1 MPFWTR
7 RRSPADQ
14 PRPEYF
20 EALEQ
25 RIALYAT
32 PFLADLPQLS
42 DMKNNQ
48 DTVVRFLTTQG
59 FIDIELY
66 DVGGPPAAA
75 TANNF
80 LNYVR
85 SGRYDGTFFHRLVSN
100 FVLQGGGFSMKD
112 PIPTTTPRF
121 EAVQTDAPIQ
131 NQYSALRPNVV
142 RTISMAKLDQQPN
155 SATSQFFINLTDNTT
170 TLGPTQNEGFTVFG
184 QIIGGWDVVTTI
196 SSFSTRNL
204 NQYLAGSQNAF
215 NEVPLS
221 GTNDFDVVQIL
232 DAEVIKRKNQT
243 AFFTESA
250 YFPDGFRNGTAT
262 ATIDLVNPDTTPGA
276 GAQYIIIARFAT
288 GRRDQV
294 IAEGFLFAGAHISIP
309 IYKGGDPTVNRV
321 RGGAGFGYEVRFTRQ
336 VAASV
341 TTTDFGASFSQ
352 SFFHTHEL
360 EDTELQSW
368 SFSNG
373 QKGSGLASY
382 LTFLN
387 ISDED
392 STITATFYPE
402 AGSPYTI
409 SKNVR
414 PFRRVG
420 LDASQLPLVPDGLYS
435 VRITST
441 RPIVSGLTQYRFF
454 PARASSQVGQVNGFS
469 TEGVLPGVIIPSVGQ
484 TTVSVLFAGTTPTS
498 VNVNFEFVLAD
509 GTVLAANSPVNL
521 TTTVRRRVLDLSI
534 ANAGLPR
541 NTPFTVRYRVQGDA
555 APVSASL
562 TSVNSSNMLSTP
574 FQTYSTEDVYF
585 AGGFLDPSNTG
596 NTDIIALYNPYR
608 DAGYEMAYTIRFHF
622 DGAGSSI
629 APSAA
634 TGTLDGGRGTSIRVR
649 DLAQVLAKVQS
660 GEQFRRYSISIT
672 TTFTHNSGAVDG
684 AVFAQLIRS
693 DTVGGNSWTMGP
705 SYSTSGPGYFFTDP
719 QFSPP

>member
-1 MPFWTR
+1 LLFRTR
-7 RRSPADQ
+7 PRNPADQ
-14 PRPEYF
+14 PRPELF
-20 EALEQ
+20 DALEQ
-25 RIALYAT
+25 RLALYDT
-32 PFLADLPQLS
+32 PLLADLPALS
-42 DMKNNQ
+42 AMKNNQ

-66 DVGGPPAAA
+66 DVGGPPAAN

-100 FVLQGGGFSMKD
+100 FVLQGGGFSLKD
-112 PIPTTTPRF
+112 PIPTSTPRY
-121 EAVQTDAPIQ
+121 EAVQTDAPIV
-131 NQYSALRPNVV
+131 NQYSELRPNVV
-142 RTISMAKLDQQPN
+142 RTISMAKLDGNPD

-170 TLGPTQNEGFTVFG
+170 TLGPSQNEGFTVFG

-196 SSFSTRNL
+196 GSFSTRNL

-215 NEVPLS
+215 GEVPLS
-221 GTNDFDVVQIL
+221 GTNDFDVIQIL

-262 ATIDLVNPDTTPGA
+262 ATLDLVNPDTTPGA
-276 GAQYIIIARFAT
+276 GSQYIVIARFAG

-309 IYKGGDPTVNRV
+309 VYKGGDPTVNRV
-321 RGGAGFGYEVRFTRQ
+321 RGGAAFGYEVRFTRQ
-336 VAASV
+336 VAASI
-341 TTTDFGASFSQ
+341 TTTDFGATYAQ
-352 SFFHTHEL
+352 SFFHT
-360 EDTELQSW
+360 EDLTATQLQTW

-373 QKGSGLASY
+373 QKGAGLASY

-392 STITATFYPE
+392 ATITATFYPE
-402 AGSPYTI
+402 AGSPFTI
-409 SKNVR
+409 NKNVR

-420 LDASQLPLVPDGLYS
+420 LDAAQLPLVPDGLYS
-435 VRITST
+435 VSITST
-441 RPIVSGLTQYRFF
+441 KPIVSGLTQYRFF
-454 PARASSQVGQVNGFS
+454 PARASSQVGQVNGFA

-484 TTVSVLFAGTTPTS
+484 TTVSVLYTGASPTS

-509 GTVLAANSPVNL
+509 GTVLAANAPVNL

-555 APVSASL
+555 AQVSASL

-574 FQTYSTEDVYF
+574 FQTYSTQDVYF
-585 AGGFLDPSNTG
+585 AGGFLDPTNTN
-596 NTDIIALYNPYR
+596 NTDVISLYNPFR
-608 DAGYEMAYTIRFHF
+608 DAGYEMTYTIRFHF

-629 APSAA
+629 APPGAA
-634 TGTLDGGRGTSIRVR
+634 GTLDGGKGTSIRVR

-672 TTFTHNSGAVDG
+672 TTFSDG
-684 AVFAQLIRS
+684 ATTVEGAAFAQLTRL

-719 QFSPP
+719 HFSPS